1 MLLLL
6 AACTPPEAA
15 LDSATDDAE
24 VVDAVPVCFSSF
36 RADVR
41 EGPNA
46 GAAVV
51 GTLAMTDAPEAVFFD
66 GTSTLEVP
74 MTLSGEDVTLD
85 FVLDAGTVHGTGTM
99 PFAIEECVGEMDGPL
114 TGPGEGD
121 TGDWL
126 GKSSVVP
133 MPDGAPEPNKEPV
146 PGCTY
151 SLQDGT
157 LVVLGAFDGTVAG
170 MVMEPG
176 AKDPVGLVGTAS
188 GSVIDVK
195 LSDGSEGRIEMQ
207 SSVEE
212 CSGGFTG
219 TLGLT
224 EATATV
230 DPAGYTDIKDVDFV
244 FLEPLDIESDSAYIL
259 ELSRE

>member
-1 MLLLL
+1 MLLQLL
-6 AACTPPEAA
+6 AACTPPGNAA
-15 LDSATDDAE
+15 LDSAE

-66 GTSTLEVP
+66 GTSTLDVP
-74 MTLSGEDVTLD
+74 MTRSGDAVTLD
-85 FVLDAGTVHGTGTM
+85 FALDAGTVHGTGTM
-99 PFAIEECVGEMDGPL
+99 PFSVAECVGEMEGPL

-121 TGDWL
+121 AGDWL
-126 GKSSVVP
+126 GTSTVVP
-133 MPDGAPEPNKEPV
+133 MPDGAPEPTSEAV

-157 LVVLGAFDGTVAG
+157 LVVLGDFDGAVAG
-170 MVMEPG
+170 MVMAPG
-176 AKDPVGLVGTAS
+176 AKDPMGIVGSGDTTA
-188 GSVIDVK
+188 VDVK
-195 LSDGSEGRIEMQ
+195 LSDGTEGRIEMM
-207 SSVEE
+207 STVGE
-212 CSGGFTG
+212 CSEGFTG
-219 TLGLT
+219 ALGLT

-230 DPAGYTDIKDVDFV
+230 DPAGYTLGGETKFIFEQPIDV
-244 FLEPLDIESDSAYIL
+244 ESDATYSL